1 MEKNQTNV
9 KKILFQGVFWR
20 ILAIE
25 AILLIWSLIYREL
38 TESPGIEEQ
47 FWYAMYIILLIGII
61 ILFMMVTLRSFFIK
75 KIISPLESIVSANR
89 ELAEH
94 NPSAGEVHLSK
105 DAPQEIKEIVSS
117 RTKMLNTILTVSEER
132 LRLVNFAFG

>member
-1 MEKNQTNV
+1 MEKNRTNV

-38 TESPGIEEQ
+38 TESPGFEEQ

-75 KIISPLESIVSANR
+75 KIISP
-89 ELAEH
+89 
-94 NPSAGEVHLSK
+94 
-105 DAPQEIKEIVSS
+105 
-117 RTKMLNTILTVSEER
+117 
-132 LRLVNFAFG
+132 